1 MIEFCKLQFIPV
13 NFYITFMWSGVYSE
27 FFDLARSWCDVRFL
41 ADRMGVDSVQEP
53 LDHPTSDHVFK
64 DLDADDLNRYN

>member
-13 NFYITFMWSGVYSE
+13 NFYIVTFMWILFR
-27 FFDLARSWCDVRFL
+27 FFDIARCWCDVRFL

-53 LDHPTSDHVFK
+53 IDHPTSDHVFK
-64 DLDADDLNRYN
+64 DLDADDLNR

>member
-1 MIEFCKLQFIPV
+1 
-13 NFYITFMWSGVYSE
+13 MWSGVYSE
-27 FFDLARSWCDVRFL
+27 FFDFARSWCDVRFL
-41 ADRMGVDSVQEP
+41 ADKMGVDSVQEA